1 MRVALVASSS
11 TSTNAALARAG
22 GAAWDV
28 LAPSEAIAALTAGDV
43 AVGRLDVLPTLDGV
57 DEGLWVLNALEARG
71 VTVLNGPSALL
82 PAHDKLLTAR
92 LLARAG
98 LPHPMTR
105 LHTLGAPL
113 PSMTGSA
120 VVKPRFGSWGRDV
133 VCCDDPTALAAH
145 LDSLVDRD
153 WFRRHGALV
162 QALVPPRGY
171 DLRIVVAGGHATGA
185 VIRVSRDGEWRTNV
199 ALGATR
205 LPTTPPPDATALAV
219 AAARAVGAELVG
231 VDLLPTPAGGW
242 TVLELNGAVEFTTD
256 YAQRHDVFGTTA
268 QRLKVRA
275 SELSSGPRGEVP
287 ALAAR

>member
-120 VVKPRFGSWGRDV
+120 VVKPRFGVGLGRRVLRRPDGTRRA
-133 VCCDDPTALAAH
+133 PRL
-145 LDSLVDRD
+145 LVDRD
-153 WFRRHGALV
+153 WFRRHDAC
-162 QALVPPRGY
+162 ASTVPPRGY